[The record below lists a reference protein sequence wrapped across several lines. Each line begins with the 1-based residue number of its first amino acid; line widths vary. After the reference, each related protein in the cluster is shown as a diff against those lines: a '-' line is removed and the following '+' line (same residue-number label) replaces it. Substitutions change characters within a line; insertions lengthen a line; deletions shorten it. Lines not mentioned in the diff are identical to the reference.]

1 MILDDEE
8 IFVEQLSNTNA
19 FDILYENFD
28 DSRMVHDWLEAVG
41 FLYESP
47 LMIQCQIKDYITI
60 QRANDIKDILFLIIK
75 YPSTRCIQVHI
86 YSTALMNHYVAS
98 NLRRKLLNKYK
109 LIGTKTGIIFTYNY
123 TK

>member
-8 IFVEQLSNTNA
+8 IFVKQLSNTNA

-47 LMIQCQIKDYITI
+47 LMIQCQTKNLIKI
-60 QRANDIKDILFLIIK
+60 QRVNKTHDLLFYILK
-75 YPSTRCIQVHI
+75 NPVDRSIQV
-86 YSTALMNHYVAS
+86 YVCSTTLMNCGNVNSLGH
-98 NLRRKLLNKYK
+98 KLLYKYK
-109 LIGTKTGIIFTYNY
+109 LEEISTGTFKYYY

>member
-1 MILDDEE
+1 MILDDEN

-47 LMIQCQIKDYITI
+47 LMIQCQAQNIIKI
-60 QRANDIKDILFLIIK
+60 QRANGNKDLLFLITK
-75 YPSTRCIQVHI
+75 YPNTRSIQVHI
-86 YSTALMNHYVAS
+86 YSTAMMNCYDTNYLYH
-98 NLRRKLLNKYK
+98 KLLYKYK
-109 LIGTKTGIIFTYNY
+109 LKEISTGKFKYYY

>member
-47 LMIQCQIKDYITI
+47 LMVQYQTQNIIKI
-60 QRANDIKDILFLIIK
+60 QRVGNKDLLFLIVK
-75 YPSTRCIQVHI
+75 YPNTRSIQVHI
-86 YSTALMNHYVAS
+86 YSTAMMNHYVAN
-98 NLRRKLLNKYK
+98 NLRHKLLDKYK
-109 LIGTKTGIIFTYNY
+109 LTGISTGTLNYNY

>member
-28 DSRMVHDWLEAVG
+28 DSRMVHNWLEAVG

-47 LMIQCQIKDYITI
+47 LMVQYQTKNLIKI
-60 QRANDIKDILFLIIK
+60 QRANDTKDILFLIIK
-75 YPSTRCIQVHI
+75 YPSTRCIQVLI
-86 YSTALMNHYVAS
+86 NSTAMMNCYDTSYLYH
-98 NLRRKLLNKYK
+98 KLLYKYK
-109 LIGTKTGIIFTYNY
+109 LKEISTGTFKYYY

>member
-8 IFVEQLSNTNA
+8 IFVEQLSNTNT

-28 DSRMVHDWLEAVG
+28 DSRMVHDCLETVG
-41 FLYESP
+41 FLYESS
-47 LMIQCQIKDYITI
+47 LMIQHQTKNLIKI

-75 YPSTRCIQVHI
+75 YPSTRCIQVLI
-86 YSTALMNHYVAS
+86 NSTAMMNCYDTS
-98 NLRRKLLNKYK
+98 YLCNKLLYK
-109 LIGTKTGIIFTYNY
+109 HKLKEISTGTFNYNY

>member
-1 MILDDEE
+1 MILDDED
-8 IFVEQLSNTNA
+8 IFVKQLSNTNA

-28 DSRMVHDWLEAVG
+28 DSRIVHDWLEAVG

-47 LMIQCQIKDYITI
+47 LMIQYQTKNLIKI

-75 YPSTRCIQVHI
+75 YPSARCIQVFI
-86 YSTALMNHYVAS
+86 NSNAMMNCYDTSYLYH
-98 NLRRKLLNKYK
+98 KLLYKHKLKEISTGTFKY
-109 LIGTKTGIIFTYNY
+109 YY